1 MILAIC
7 FMTFVLVGIIVSID
21 DVSRELSKIRKILE
35 EKEK

>member
-1 MILAIC
+1 
-7 FMTFVLVGIIVSID
+7 MTFVLVGIIVSID